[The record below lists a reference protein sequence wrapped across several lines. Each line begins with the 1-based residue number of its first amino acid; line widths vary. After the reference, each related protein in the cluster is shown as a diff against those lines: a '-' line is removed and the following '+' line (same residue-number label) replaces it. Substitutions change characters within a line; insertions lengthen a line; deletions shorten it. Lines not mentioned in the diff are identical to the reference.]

1 MSTSNAERKKVLL
14 SVRITREAKAIVEIE
29 ASKDGVTIS
38 EWIRNLIIKEL
49 SERELAS
56 KIESERKEGSD
67 SLRHFLG
74 KI

>member
-38 EWIRNLIIKEL
+38 EWIRHLIIKEL
-49 SERELAS
+49 SERGLES
-56 KIESERKEGSD
+56 KIELERKEGSD
-67 SLRHFLG
+67 S
-74 KI
+74 

>member
-29 ASKDGVTIS
+29 ASKDGVKIS

-49 SERELAS
+49 SERKLAS
-56 KIESERKEGSD
+56 KIELERKEG
-67 SLRHFLG
+67 
-74 KI
+74 